1 MSEQVAIVTPQP
13 ETSRQGAARLA
24 FAAAMILLAL
34 WTFAEYL
41 PALGWAGVI
50 AIATWPFY
58 KRLRAR
64 AGHAALA
71 HALPALFALAVG
83 LVFLAPVVGAG
94 WFLGR
99 ESQAAVHWLDEA
111 RKNGVPVPDGL
122 DHLKYVG
129 QQVAN
134 WWRDNLA
141 DPRSASNL
149 IKGIDKAPMIA
160 ASEHIGAA
168 AGRRLVVF
176 LFTIL
181 ALFFMYRDGD
191 SLAAKLGRLSERA
204 IGPRGLEI
212 GARIVNSVHGT
223 VDGLVL
229 VGLGEG
235 LLLTIAYYFAGV
247 PQLLLMGVAT
257 CIGCIV
263 PFGAFA
269 MFSIAALLLVYKGAI
284 FGAVFIFVF
293 GLAVLTVADH
303 VVRPYVIG
311 NATRLPFLFVLVGIL
326 GGVEAFGMLGLF
338 LGPAIMAILVDL
350 WREATD

>member
-1 MSEQVAIVTPQP
+1 MSEEVVTLAREP

-34 WTFAEYL
+34 WTFAAYL

-58 KRLRAR
+58 RRLRAK
-64 AGHAALA
+64 AGDGRLA
-71 HALPALFALAVG
+71 HALPALFALAIG

-99 ESQAAVHWLDEA
+99 EAQAAVHWLDEV
-111 RKNGVPVPDGL
+111 RKYGVPVPAGL
-122 DHLKYVG
+122 ENLKYAG
-129 QQVAN
+129 PTAAN
-134 WWRDNLA
+134 WWRQNLT
-141 DPRSASNL
+141 DPHSASQLFRGLNKTPL
-149 IKGIDKAPMIA
+149 ITM
-160 ASEHIGAA
+160 SEHFGAA
-168 AGRRLVVF
+168 AGRRIIVF

-191 SLAAKLGRLSERA
+191 SLAAKLARLSERA
-204 IGPRGLEI
+204 FGPRGREI

-235 LLLTIAYYFAGV
+235 LVLTIAYYFLGV

-263 PFGAFA
+263 PFGAFV
-269 MFSIAALLLVYKGAI
+269 MFSLAAVLLVYKGAI
-284 FGAVFIFVF
+284 LAAVIIFVL
-293 GLAVLTVADH
+293 GLAVLTAADH

-326 GGVEAFGMLGLF
+326 GGVEAFNMLGLF